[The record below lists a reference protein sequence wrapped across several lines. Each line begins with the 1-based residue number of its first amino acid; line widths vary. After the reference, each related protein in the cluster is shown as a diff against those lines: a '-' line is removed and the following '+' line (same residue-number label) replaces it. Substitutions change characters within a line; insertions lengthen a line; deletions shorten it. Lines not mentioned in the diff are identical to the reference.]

1 MDWPEG
7 QQPFSSARDSIQGT
21 KDIQGLGYQGTRM
34 TNDRDLYGDAPQ
46 IGTEQVTFN
55 PNDVRS
61 RFAAFDPFRRNAAIA
76 AATGAIAPDLLAAQA
91 EQDAYSRNELRKFKR
106 QSQR

>member
-1 MDWPEG
+1 MNAELRKKLFEEQGYTSIPYINEVEGKGSVSYIVPPENI
-7 QQPFSSARDSIQGT
+7 RSI
-21 KDIQGLGYQGTRM
+21 
-34 TNDRDLYGDAPQ
+34 N
-46 IGTEQVTFN
+46 
-55 PNDVRS
+55 
-61 RFAAFDPFRRNAAIA
+61 AAFDPFRRNAAIA